1 MCNKKEELYIILYI
15 VSSINYS
22 IVNKQSGRCDNC
34 GRAHF
39 NSSVGNGK
47 FIRECSNCGMK
58 KSI

>member
-1 MCNKKEELYIILYI
+1 MTTPNEETPIDL
-15 VSSINYS
+15 S
-22 IVNKQSGRCDNC
+22 IVYDFKSFPDKQSGRCDNC

>member
-1 MCNKKEELYIILYI
+1 MLWPLIYLPFFNLGLDNCL
-15 VSSINYS
+15 
-22 IVNKQSGRCDNC
+22 SGRCDNC